1 MPAQYYFD
9 ELDPASFQRL
19 INSLLIKR
27 YGDGIRLLPL
37 RGADGGRDAE
47 TPIASNYYGVKI
59 SKSDAHIGRGGIKP
73 GRYLFQVKH
82 HRLMDRSAAVTRSA
96 VVQDFGAELSDNV
109 LRRSGDDAVDH
120 FFLITNVPS
129 SKDVFLKVDEK
140 RREVLRSQ
148 PGLYAEV
155 LWQDHVT
162 AWLDHT
168 PSVWAAFPEVFAG
181 RVVPGLGQIAATSSP
196 GLTLSLRIAIAA
208 QLKRDAVIRF
218 RQINLEQRLAR
229 LFVDLDARSSE
240 VHAFYAH
247 ADYVDFEEVPF
258 EEALNPH
265 ASVRASRPGTIPLL
279 TGEAS
284 RSLSKIILEGGPG
297 QGKSTVTQMLVQIY
311 RSLLVSQDS
320 EYSGY
325 WPSVRRARLPIRIE
339 LRLFAEWVVGTN
351 KSVEQYLAE
360 TLSTDA
366 GGATISVEDVHNA
379 ARQQD
384 VLLIF
389 DGLDEVGSDVL
400 RDQVVTK
407 IVECVTRFETAV
419 ESDLRVIVT
428 SRPPAVAGRL
438 DALNGFRR
446 VQLQPLNDEKVQEYL
461 TRWTEVQCSD
471 AADRERVSSSF
482 LKRRTEDHV
491 AALVKNPMQLSV
503 LLHFI
508 RLKGEA
514 FPDKRA
520 ELYREYFKT
529 VIDRDVEKSPEL
541 RRNRDDIE
549 ALHEVIGFTIHS
561 RAEGAS
567 ATSRLTRPDLI
578 RLVRKWFESEERN
591 PDTGE
596 ALFAIGEERLG
607 LIVALSGEG
616 EATQYGFEIQP
627 VREYFAAAFIND
639 KCEGN
644 AHDLFEQM
652 MRRPFWREVARFLTG
667 LRRANERADLL
678 SRARQLDKDPENGW
692 RSDGVTI
699 ILQLLQEGVL
709 STPGHV
715 HRDALSFVIG
725 MLDAESTSIKVEP
738 KGLVNTLPRLI
749 SACDSDQPRQQLM
762 QLLERSAAWKDHHD
776 LKQLWSV
783 CNRVFPEADLCIA
796 MSKYQGKASIKAA
809 MEIRW
814 PVEVGK
820 QLLPRLEQTGELAKL
835 SYRERN
841 EQLFFAAASE
851 ETFRENPVTSGNHGA
866 LVEEFAFQ
874 GIFNYGPIDHA
885 KSRLAVWHMCEWLY
899 KAGISLRQRKSIEE
913 TEDVPASMAGLKPEL
928 ASFVGQTLELLKTI
942 ALSGH
947 ATGRNNATRDLTRYL
962 VQRGESDGIEGL
974 VATRCAT
981 TLLGYVEGPR
991 RVLMHHGRPVW
1002 VHMHPLGSGPKTEAW
1017 QEFRKALLAFYR
1029 SAFPVETDNVGRTIA
1044 SQLAGR
1050 GFYRAMQSHVKV
1062 NGEWVAMLDLLMQS
1076 REDHSGPEW
1085 IDRIPIQQY
1094 WLKSHLN
1101 KKNTAKT
1108 LAALSHTRLNWT
1120 SPVIPLGQTQIGW
1133 IAEVVRS
1140 EKDQTCG
1147 TEILF
1152 ALQRSSLW
1160 GRFRERTLNTVL
1172 STASAESSHGAFV
1185 FEREQYAQT
1194 GVPEVITATAQ
1205 SIVSGAVKTTSA
1217 ISAAAATF
1225 MSEARADRLP
1235 PLREL
1240 NVRPSNARAWYES

>member
-47 TPIASNYYGVKI
+47 TPIGSSFYSVTIPSVESNLARFG
-59 SKSDAHIGRGGIKP
+59 AKP

-82 HRLMDRSAAVTRSA
+82 HRLADRSSTATRSA
-96 VVQDFGAELSDNV
+96 VLQDFGTELSDNV
-109 LRRSGDDAVDH
+109 LTRRGDDAVDF

-129 SKDVFLKVDEK
+129 SRDMFAKVDEK
-140 RREVLRSQ
+140 RREVLRSH
-148 PGLYAEV
+148 PDLYSEI

-181 RVVPGLGQIAATSSP
+181 RIVPALGQIASSP
-196 GLTLSLRIAIAA
+196 NPGLSLSLQMALAA

-229 LFVDLDARSSE
+229 LFVDLDARSSDL
-240 VHAFYAH
+240 HHFYLH
-247 ADYVDFEEVPF
+247 TDYVEVEEVPF

-265 ASVRASRPGTIPLL
+265 AHVRASRPGTIPLL

-284 RSLSKIILEGGPG
+284 RGLSKIILEGGPG
-297 QGKSTVTQMLVQIY
+297 QGKSTVTQMLAQIY
-311 RSLLVSQDS
+311 RSLLVSPTS

-339 LRLFAEWVVGTN
+339 LRLFAEWLVGTT

-360 TLSTDA
+360 TLSADA
-366 GGATISVEDVHNA
+366 GGATITVEDVHNA
-379 ARQQD
+379 TRQQD

-407 IVECVTRFETAV
+407 IVECVTRFETAPN
-419 ESDLRVIVT
+419 SDLRVIVT

-438 DALNGFRR
+438 EALNGFRR

-461 TRWTEVQCSD
+461 SRWTEVQCSD
-471 AADRERVSSSF
+471 AADRERVTASF
-482 LKRRTEDHV
+482 LKRKSEDHV

-578 RLVRKWFESEERN
+578 RLVRRWFQSEERN

-616 EATQYGFEIQP
+616 EDTQYGFEIQP

-652 MRRPFWREVARFLTG
+652 IRRPFWREVARFLAG

-678 SRARQLDKDPENGW
+678 SRARQLDSDAENGW
-692 RSDGVTI
+692 RSDGVAI

-709 STPGHV
+709 SSPGHV

-725 MLDAESTSIKVEP
+725 TLDAENTSVKVEP
-738 KGLVNTLPRLI
+738 KGLVNFLPRLV
-749 SACDSDQPRQQLM
+749 SACDSDQPKQLLKQLM
-762 QLLERSAAWKDHHD
+762 ERSKSWRDHHD
-776 LKQLWSV
+776 LKRLWSV
-783 CNRVFPEADLCIA
+783 CNRVFSDTDLCVA
-796 MSKYQGKASIKAA
+796 MATYEGEESIKAA
-809 MEIRW
+809 IEIRW
-814 PVEVGK
+814 PVEDGKKILPKLEEVGEIAT
-820 QLLPRLEQTGELAKL
+820 LHSRVR
-835 SYRERN
+835 S
-841 EQLFFAAASE
+841 EQLFFAMASE
-851 ETFRENPVTSGNHGA
+851 EVFRNRPIAISNHSS

-874 GIFNYGPIDHA
+874 GLFSYGPIDHA
-885 KSRLAVWHMCEWLY
+885 KSKLAIWQLCEWLY
-899 KAGISLRQRKSIEE
+899 KAGISLRQRKGTEQ
-913 TEDVPASMAGLKPEL
+913 TEDVPVSVSGLKPEL
-928 ASFVGQTLELLKTI
+928 ASLLERTLELLKTI
-942 ALSGH
+942 ATSGH
-947 ATGRNNATRDLTRYL
+947 ANGRNKAARDLLHYL
-962 VQRGESDGIEGL
+962 LQEGESDGIEAL
-974 VATRCAT
+974 VAVRCAT

-991 RVLMHHGRPVW
+991 RVLMRHGRPVW
-1002 VHMHPLGSGPKTEAW
+1002 VHMRPPSSGPRTETW
-1017 QEFRKALLAFYR
+1017 QEFRKSLLTFYR
-1029 SAFPVETDNVGRTIA
+1029 AAFPSETDSVGRTVA

-1050 GFYRAMQSHVKV
+1050 GFYRAMQSHLKI
-1062 NGEWVAMLDLLMQS
+1062 NGEWVALLDLLM
-1076 REDHSGPEW
+1076 RHHEDQSGPEW
-1085 IDRIPIQQY
+1085 LSRIPIQQY
-1094 WLKSHLN
+1094 WLKSHLS
-1101 KKNTAKT
+1101 KSNTLQT
-1108 LAALSHTRLNWT
+1108 LETLSHKRLNWT
-1120 SPVIPLGQTQIGW
+1120 SPIIPLDQKQIGW
-1133 IAEVVRS
+1133 IAEVVRK
-1140 EKDQTCG
+1140 ERQQTCG
-1147 TEILF
+1147 TEVLF
-1152 ALQRSSLW
+1152 ALQRSPLW
-1160 GRFRERTLNTVL
+1160 GRFREGTLSIVL
-1172 STASAESSHGAFV
+1172 STASSEDPHGAYV

-1194 GVPEVITATAQ
+1194 GIPEVVSATAQ
-1205 SIVSGAVKTTSA
+1205 SIVSGSLRANAA

-1240 NVRPSNARAWYES
+1240 DVLPVNARIWYAS